1 MILIYSES
9 CWYCLTVARTI
20 NKMDVP
26 NTVETVPIES
36 DRGERMIED
45 HHNEYVHA
53 PHLFTEDRVY
63 YGVRPVA
70 TGLLKEYPGEAFGGE

>member
-1 MILIYSES
+1 MILIYSET
-9 CWYCLTVARTI
+9 CPYCLMIGRAIDKLDVAG
-20 NKMDVP
+20 N
-26 NTVETVPIES
+26 VETLPIET
-36 DRGERMIED
+36 DRAEKMIED
-45 HHNEYVHA
+45 HHGEYIHA